1 MYYISIYFDQKTT
14 NRLQDYIN
22 QAAKKSG
29 NTFMSNQNVPPHI
42 TISAFAS
49 KNEKEIIKSLEKTFA
64 AWEQGTVQWVSVG
77 AFLPHVIYLAPVL
90 NQYLQELSVAA
101 YESIQQAGNT
111 NVHPCYYPMHWMPHT
126 TIGKTLEKEQMRAA
140 FQVLQESFGIF
151 TGTAV
156 QIGLAKTNPFRNLAL
171 FEFINP
177 TVPND

>member
-1 MYYISIYFDQKTT
+1 MYYISIYFDQKAT

-29 NTFMSNQNVPPHI
+29 NTFMSDQNVPPHI

-49 KNEKEIIKSLEKTFA
+49 KNEKEIIKNLEKTFSN
-64 AWEQGTVQWVSVG
+64 WKQGTIQWVSIG

-90 NQYLQELSVAA
+90 SQYLQELSVAA
-101 YESIQQAGNT
+101 YECIQQAGNT

-126 TIGKTLEKEQMRAA
+126 TIGKTLEKEQMQTA
-140 FQVLQESFGIF
+140 FQALQESFGIF

-177 TVPND
+177 AVPND